1 MKLRTLSA
9 LFLCLVLIAS
19 AAHAQINTERYPVT
33 TEPLTYTAC
42 MANNY
47 ISDPSQMPVFQQF
60 TEITGVSFDWTVISS
75 TNLETQVSLMLASNE
90 IPDVSF
96 GVFNDGNV
104 LKYAP
109 LGVFLHYEEYIDAGM
124 PNLKYMATEVSPDL
138 LKSLTFSDGHIYTL
152 PKLGAP
158 NVPTTTG
165 VYINRAWLDELN
177 LQMPATTDEL
187 YDVLTAFKAHAGEGS
202 IPENCVPLAWSQSD
216 KGWTTGQLNAWFGVT
231 LGMMFKDG
239 TAIYSPYT
247 EEWKDMV
254 LWLNKCWKNGLMDTE
269 LFTQDGATFKAKGRE
284 LLYGAMQTYTLQ
296 TVLDISAGQDEN
308 YSLLPALN
316 DRAFRQRPD
325 GSYTVL
331 NKGVI
336 SAAVEKPELLMSA
349 LDLLYDSDMGFQIVY
364 GPFDIVTEITDEGEY
379 KRKDDIPPAGYSTLE
394 EWTRTFSWNQLP
406 CAIEYT
412 DQMNSLLQDFDRLAQ
427 YEMAE
432 VYGGH
437 WINDVMIYGFQ
448 TIEESNEMSE
458 YSTDIE
464 KYVNERY
471 AQWVTGERDVE
482 ADWEEYKT
490 QLEKLHVREYTAAY
504 QAYYDRLMK

>member
-1 MKLRTLSA
+1 M
-9 LFLCLVLIAS
+9 
-19 AAHAQINTERYPVT
+19 
-33 TEPLTYTAC
+33 
-42 MANNY
+42 
-47 ISDPSQMPVFQQF
+47 
-60 TEITGVSFDWTVISS
+60 
-75 TNLETQVSLMLASNE
+75 
-90 IPDVSF
+90 
-96 GVFNDGNV
+96 FNDGNV

-177 LQMPATTDEL
+177 LQMPTTTDEL

-216 KGWTTGQLNAWFGVT
+216 KGWTIGQLNAWFGVT

-325 GSYTVL
+325 GSYTVR
-331 NKGVI
+331 
-336 SAAVEKPELLMSA
+336 ELLVYPGTEAIGRRA
-349 LDLLYDSDMGFQIVY
+349 LGLD
-364 GPFDIVTEITDEGEY
+364 
-379 KRKDDIPPAGYSTLE
+379 
-394 EWTRTFSWNQLP
+394 
-406 CAIEYT
+406 
-412 DQMNSLLQDFDRLAQ
+412 
-427 YEMAE
+427 
-432 VYGGH
+432 
-437 WINDVMIYGFQ
+437 
-448 TIEESNEMSE
+448 
-458 YSTDIE
+458 
-464 KYVNERY
+464 
-471 AQWVTGERDVE
+471 
-482 ADWEEYKT
+482 
-490 QLEKLHVREYTAAY
+490 
-504 QAYYDRLMK
+504 